1 MNARIGPPFVAPL
14 LAAVLPIAALGQ
26 SAPVDGGIRL
36 RMSEI
41 ELGATAEKLNH
52 GLSDWR
58 SAYLEGTHHIARSQ
72 TLYGGLRRTERF
84 DKYDTEGWIGYYH
97 PLAPTW
103 TLLVEGS
110 YSAQH
115 QVLPKYSAFAQLSKQ
130 LSDGWGVSLGIRRSE
145 YTSNGVRM
153 VVASAERYWGDW
165 RGAVTVYSGKPDG
178 APWAEAYRFQ
188 LTRYYGDRSYAGI
201 GYSFGREN
209 ENVGPP
215 VGILTSS
222 VRDLTINGRHWLA
235 PDWALTWDLNAHKQ
249 GSLYRREGARLGLRY
264 RF

>member
-1 MNARIGPPFVAPL
+1 MSVRAASPVIAPL
-14 LAAVLPIAALGQ
+14 LAALLPVAALGQ
-26 SAPVDGGIRL
+26 SPPADGGLKL

-41 ELGATAEKLNH
+41 ELGATGEKLDH
-52 GLSDWR
+52 GLPDWR
-58 SAYLEGTHHIARSQ
+58 SLYLEGAHYIADRQ

-84 DKYDTEGWIGYYH
+84 NQYDTEASIGYYH

-115 QVLPKYSAFAQLSKQ
+115 RVLPKYSAFAQVSKQ
-130 LSDGWGVSLGIRRSE
+130 LSDGWGVNLGFRRSE
-145 YTSNGVRM
+145 YTSDDVRM
-153 VVASAERYWGDW
+153 VVAGVERYWGDW

-201 GYSFGREN
+201 SYTFGREN

-215 VGILTSS
+215 VGILTSK
-222 VRDLTINGRHWLA
+222 VRDLTLNGRHWLA

>member
-1 MNARIGPPFVAPL
+1 MSVRGAMLLIALAP
-14 LAAVLPIAALGQ
+14 AALAQ
-26 SAPVDGGIRL
+26 STPPDDSLKL
-36 RMSEI
+36 RMSEM
-41 ELGATAEKLNH
+41 ELGATHESLNK

-58 SAYLEGTHHIARSQ
+58 SLYLEGVHRIADRQ

-84 DKYDTEGWIGYYH
+84 DKYDTEEWIGYYH

-115 QVLPKYSAFAQLSKQ
+115 QVLAKYSAFAQLSKQ
-130 LSDGWGVSLGIRRSE
+130 LSDGWGVNLGIRRSE
-145 YTSNGVRM
+145 YTSNDVSM
-153 VVASAERYWGDW
+153 VVAGAERYWGDW

-178 APWAEAYRFQ
+178 ASWAEAYRFQ
-188 LTRYYGDRSYAGI
+188 LTRYYGERSYVGI
-201 GYSFGREN
+201 SYSFGREN

-222 VRDLTINGRHWLA
+222 VRDLAINGRHWLA
-235 PDWALTWDLNAHKQ
+235 PDWALTWDLVAHKQ